1 MKRVANILALAALI
15 AGLSGCSSAWYRAES
30 GSNAWSDLYVVHDRT
45 AIAQE
50 QKAKAEARKAEAEAR
65 QAEWEALL
73 AEARARNAEEA
84 YYDADEG
91 FGGILADD
99 YESAYARR
107 LRGFESETYRL
118 PASYFELQY
127 NSPTVYY
134 LSAYD
139 PAYYNVIVMGDQVWV
154 EPKYITS
161 MFGSWGGG
169 LTVYNGGWY
178 FGFGVAPSYAWWGY
192 PHYSWWDWGWAYYN
206 PWYGPWYNPWW
217 YGPGWWGPCCPPHH
231 GGWWGPHAPARPH
244 NYRLAGG
251 GSASRYRPGTT
262 STGTRY
268 RPGGAAG
275 RYGSGTV
282 SRGSGIGSG
291 RTYYQSGGRTNS
303 SSRVYD
309 RGSST
314 VGSSNRNT
322 YTPQRNN
329 NTYTPPRNNN
339 NNSYSPGRTSSF
351 GSGSFGSGGGSRG
364 VSSGG
369 GSRGGSSSGGSR
381 GFGGR

>member
-1 MKRVANILALAALI
+1 MI
-15 AGLSGCSSAWYRAES
+15 GLGVVLFGTSGCSSAMYRADS
-30 GSNAWSDLYVVHDRT
+30 GSSAWNDLYVVHDRT
-45 AIAQE
+45 AIARE
-50 QKAKAEARKAEAEAR
+50 QQAKAEARKAEAEAR

-73 AEARARNAEEA
+73 AEVQARNAEEA
-84 YYDADEG
+84 YYAASEG
-91 FGGILADD
+91 FGSVLADD

-107 LRGFESETYRL
+107 LRGFESATYRL

-139 PAYYNVIVMGDQVWV
+139 PAFYNVVVMGDQVWV

-161 MFGSWGGG
+161 MFGSWGG
-169 LTVYNGGWY
+169 LTIYNGGWY
-178 FGFGVAPSYAWWGY
+178 FGFGIGPSYAWWGY

-217 YGPGWWGPCCPPHH
+217 YGPGWWGPGCPPHY
-231 GGWWGPHAPARPH
+231 GGWWGPHAPAPRPH

-251 GSASRYRPGTT
+251 GSASRYRPGMTT
-262 STGTRY
+262 SGSHY
-268 RPGGAAG
+268 RTGGAAG
-275 RYGSGTV
+275 RYSSGTVLRGSGT
-282 SRGSGIGSG
+282 SNG
-291 RTYYQSGGRTNS
+291 RTYYQSGGRTDSN
-303 SSRVYD
+303 SRVYD
-309 RGSST
+309 RGNST
-314 VGSSNRNT
+314 SGSNRNT

-329 NTYTPPRNNN
+329 NTYTPQRNNN
-339 NNSYSPGRTSSF
+339 NNSYSPGRTSSS
-351 GSGSFGSGGGSRG
+351 GSGSRGGS
-364 VSSGG
+364 VGG

>member
-1 MKRVANILALAALI
+1 MKRIGVII
-15 AGLSGCSSAWYRAES
+15 GLSAVLLGMSGCSSTMYRADS
-30 GSNAWSDLYVVHDRT
+30 GSNSWSDLYVIHDRT

-73 AEARARNAEEA
+73 AEVQARNAEEA
-84 YYDADEG
+84 YYAENEG
-91 FGGILADD
+91 FGSVLAND

-107 LRGFESETYRL
+107 LRGFESATYRL

-139 PAYYNVIVMGDQVWV
+139 PAFYNVVVMGDEVWV

-161 MFGSWGGG
+161 MFGSWGG
-169 LTVYNGGWY
+169 LTIYNGGWY
-178 FGFGVAPSYAWWGY
+178 FGFGVGPSYAWWGY

-231 GGWWGPHAPARPH
+231 GGWWGPHAPVRPH

-251 GSASRYRPGTT
+251 GSASRYRPGMT
-262 STGTRY
+262 SAGSHY
-268 RPGGAAG
+268 RAGGAAG
-275 RYGSGTV
+275 RYNGSTTLRGGGT
-282 SRGSGIGSG
+282 GTSG

-303 SSRVYD
+303 SSRVYN
-309 RGSST
+309 RGTSNS
-314 VGSSNRNT
+314 GSNRNT

-329 NTYTPPRNNN
+329 NTYTPQRNNN
-339 NNSYSPGRTSSF
+339 NNSYSPGRTSSYN
-351 GSGSFGSGGGSRG
+351 SGSFSTGGSSRG
-364 VSSGG
+364 GSVSS
-369 GSRGGSSSGGSR
+369 GSRGGSSSSGSR